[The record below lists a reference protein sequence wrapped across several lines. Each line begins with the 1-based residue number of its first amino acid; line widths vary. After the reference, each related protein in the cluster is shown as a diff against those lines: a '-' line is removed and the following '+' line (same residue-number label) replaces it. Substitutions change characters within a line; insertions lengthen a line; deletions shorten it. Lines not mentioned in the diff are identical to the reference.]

1 MPMKYNKTFDC
12 KSCRYVV
19 IRPADIICGTIFSQI
34 KRMNWTNKKI
44 WRIAFPIILSS
55 MKSEK
60 LPIREVLRADYR
72 MMEKTKDLMR
82 RMKEHG
88 LIAKEFDEDTANDL
102 IFSALFYHTSLYI
115 YSDDE
120 TFDEVLSLI
129 RKNIEFIFKNDGS
142 KFRLSVQQGSK
153 GYPSMLFQT

>member
-1 MPMKYNKTFDC
+1 
-12 KSCRYVV
+12 
-19 IRPADIICGTIFSQI
+19 
-34 KRMNWTNKKI
+34 
-44 WRIAFPIILSS
+44 
-55 MKSEK
+55 
-60 LPIREVLRADYR
+60 